1 MLYTYK
7 IVLNHR
13 DAFTR
18 FLLDITK
25 NYASSLNLD
34 VNYLVEVC
42 GEILKFQNTKFVQ
55 IDNKWNIKQEVV
67 ETFKYDVLEWKKNGY
82 YRLEKLKNQKNYK
95 FYLSERQKNTLTTQL
110 KQYKSENLNTA
121 LRHMTVYTD
130 SHQFFY
136 DVK

>member
-13 DAFTR
+13 DAFTQ

-25 NYASSLNLD
+25 DYASNLNLD
-34 VNYLVEVC
+34 ANYLVEVC
-42 GEILKFQNTKFVQ
+42 EEILKFQNAKFVR
-55 IDNKWNIKQEVV
+55 IDDKWNIKQQVV
-67 ETFKYDVLEWKKNGY
+67 ETFKYDVLEWKKSGY
-82 YRLEKLKNQKNYK
+82 NRLEKLKNQKNYK
-95 FYLSERQKNTLTTQL
+95 FYLSERQKNTLATQL